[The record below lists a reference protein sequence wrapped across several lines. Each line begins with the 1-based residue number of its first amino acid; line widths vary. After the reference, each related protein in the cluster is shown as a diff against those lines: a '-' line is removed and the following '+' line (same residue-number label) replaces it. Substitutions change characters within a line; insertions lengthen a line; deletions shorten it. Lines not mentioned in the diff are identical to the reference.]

1 MSDGNGNVTFS
12 AFFKLTML
20 MLTGLTIFVTTI
32 IPAKYGENGL
42 ILSHILML
50 CMAFAYVI
58 VLYVVYS
65 DSVDVWTYCTEDK
78 EKTGKNPAIALIY
91 VIRMAI
97 RTGIVVYI
105 VSELSRELVLKKYPV
120 MLIAISVIVAIAYMG
135 SRGMGGVRRFAEA
148 VFWFTL
154 ISAAIVF
161 AASLKNIDID
171 QLSGYLHI
179 YEEQGINVTI
189 NRIMTRGGLMFLGF
203 SSMEFVMVEYLQ
215 IKNRRRR
222 MLLGAVGTASII
234 GTIGSVIVTTTLGM
248 KDLSMGRKEI
258 LYIVGALE
266 LPNGIKIRPLI
277 LVCYLMVVWGIAAAI
292 PNVACAC
299 EVVDEYV
306 HMKNRKIVKLVWI
319 LAVFGVTAWITFIL
333 SREKASHFIP
343 GYMILVDIPL
353 SLILPAV
360 ALMKKK
366 FVRVTC
372 LVILC
377 LVIPS
382 MLSSC
387 AYKPIENVDYANVIV
402 AEKGS
407 EYPDKI
413 RYTMIITE
421 LDDDSEAVTKENRYT
436 QDADNFKK
444 LCRGYDESHVRTIDT
459 SHVEYIVVQD
469 EEVLDLVYTELEHR
483 FSTSYVTV
491 IVENDLWDRLPD
503 DNTKEY
509 LKTHYKGRCLATIK
523 EE

>member
-1 MSDGNGNVTFS
+1 MMN
-12 AFFKLTML
+12 
-20 MLTGLTIFVTTI
+20 
-32 IPAKYGENGL
+32 
-42 ILSHILML
+42 
-50 CMAFAYVI
+50 
-58 VLYVVYS
+58 
-65 DSVDVWTYCTEDK
+65 
-78 EKTGKNPAIALIY
+78 
-91 VIRMAI
+91 
-97 RTGIVVYI
+97 
-105 VSELSRELVLKKYPV
+105 
-120 MLIAISVIVAIAYMG
+120 ISIM
-135 SRGMGGVRRFAEA
+135 
-148 VFWFTL
+148 
-154 ISAAIVF
+154 
-161 AASLKNIDID
+161 
-171 QLSGYLHI
+171 
-179 YEEQGINVTI
+179 
-189 NRIMTRGGLMFLGF
+189 NRIMG
-203 SSMEFVMVEYLQ
+203 Q
-215 IKNRRRR
+215 
-222 MLLGAVGTASII
+222 
-234 GTIGSVIVTTTLGM
+234 
-248 KDLSMGRKEI
+248 
-258 LYIVGALE
+258 
-266 LPNGIKIRPLI
+266 
-277 LVCYLMVVWGIAAAI
+277 YLM
-292 PNVACAC
+292 
-299 EVVDEYV
+299 
-306 HMKNRKIVKLVWI
+306 MKKKKKLLRLFI
-319 LAVFGVTAWITFIL
+319 ETFYLSAFTFGG
-333 SREKASHFIP
+333 
-343 GYMILVDIPL
+343 GYMIV
-353 SLILPAV
+353 S
-360 ALMKKK
+360 LMKKK